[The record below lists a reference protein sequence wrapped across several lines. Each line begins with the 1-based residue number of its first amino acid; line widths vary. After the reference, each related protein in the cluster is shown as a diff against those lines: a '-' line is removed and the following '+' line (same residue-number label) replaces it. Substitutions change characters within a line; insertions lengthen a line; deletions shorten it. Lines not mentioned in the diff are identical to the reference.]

1 MQSVSD
7 FIFYFGII
15 TGFSNWIMNA
25 VYQYWGRRQIQR
37 ALECAGKVLYLI
49 KDSAN
54 K

>member
-25 VYQYWGRRQIQR
+25 VYRYWVQAANTASFGMYRQGIISHKGFG
-37 ALECAGKVLYLI
+37 E
-49 KDSAN
+49 
-54 K
+54 